1 MSDQGARRMGS
12 WRLLDLMQA
21 TMPWR
26 GMMLGSGGA
35 LPEYGPPDAPA
46 HAGDPVEELPGS
58 YIDEQERGQAVQRE
72 RARRYV
78 RSRRSGQTARPGRQ
92 EAS

>member
-1 MSDQGARRMGS
+1 MTQRGARRRIGP

-26 GMMLGSGGA
+26 GLMLGAAGG

-46 HAGDPVEELPGS
+46 RTVDPAAELPGS
-58 YIDEQERGQAVQRE
+58 YIGEHERGQAVQRE
-72 RARRYV
+72 RARRYT
-78 RSRRSGQTARPGRQ
+78 RARRPGRG